1 MPASRIVLSGM
12 RPTGGLHLG
21 HLRGVLHNWVRYQ
34 DEGWSCHYMVAD
46 WHALTTDYAERGRQ
60 MASATEEMVLCWL
73 AAGID
78 PERSVLFVQSR
89 VPEHAELH
97 LILSMVCP
105 LPWLERMPTFKD
117 QQQQLKDRE
126 LNTYGFLGYPLLQ
139 SADIL
144 AYRAAAVP
152 VGEDQVPHIEFAR
165 EIARRFNHLFGA
177 DPDADREVE
186 RALDALGEEA
196 AGCLQALAKAY
207 RQGGDAARLEEAL
220 ALISG
225 AGLSAASAAALES
238 HLRGRNPR
246 VLTEPESILAE
257 ESKVDGTDGRKMSKS
272 YGNTIGL
279 LEEPRS
285 VEKKLLGMP
294 TDPARVRRSDPGD
307 PERCP
312 VWSFHKAYSS
322 EEQLA
327 AVREGCTTA
336 GIGCVDCKRLVLAG
350 IEKELGP
357 IRERAADARSRKGF
371 VEEVLESGTAKAR
384 ETAGRTLEDV
394 RRAVGVSW

>member
-1 MPASRIVLSGM
+1 
-12 RPTGGLHLG
+12 
-21 HLRGVLHNWVRYQ
+21 
-34 DEGWSCHYMVAD
+34 MVAD
-46 WHALTTDYAERGRQ
+46 WHALTTEYAERGRE

-117 QQQQLKDRE
+117 QQQQIKDRE

-144 AYRAAAVP
+144 AYHAQAVP

-165 EIARRFNHLFGA
+165 EVARRFNHLFGA
-177 DPDADREVE
+177 DPESAREAE
-186 RALDALGEEA
+186 DALT
-196 AGCLQALAKAY
+196 ALGQYAVGRLESAAKAY
-207 RQGGDAARLEEAL
+207 RQDGDAALREEGL
-220 ALISG
+220 ALVARS
-225 AGLSAASAAALES
+225 GLSAAARGALEA
-238 HLRGRNPR
+238 HLRGTRTR

-257 ESKVDGTDGRKMSKS
+257 EPKIAGIDGRKMSKS

-322 EEQLA
+322 EEQRA
-327 AVREGCTTA
+327 AVMEGCTSA
-336 GIGCVDCKRLVLAG
+336 GIGCVDCKRLVLG
-350 IEKELGP
+350 EIERELGP
-357 IRERAADARSRKGF
+357 IRERAAAARARKGF
-371 VEEVLESGTAKAR
+371 VAEVLDSGTAKAR
-384 ETAGRTLEDV
+384 ETAGRTLGEV
-394 RRAVGVSW
+394 REAVGIAR

>member
-1 MPASRIVLSGM
+1 
-12 RPTGGLHLG
+12 LG

-196 AGCLQALAKAY
+196 AGRLQALAKAY

>member
-327 AVREGCTTA
+327 AVREGCATA